1 MPWPSSTTSITTE
14 TIVNSGAIE
23 MSIPPPRIA
32 GVDAIAASAGVASSA
47 NVTIHELQYRKLCC
61 TATLATSSATASTAG
76 SSQARSAARHPW
88 WGRAGEVGAGEA
100 NGAGEV
106 GEAGGVDLEGRT
118 GGAGAAG
125 RWACGFAA
133 GAGCG
138 GCAVSSAAAGP
149 KNSRTMLARL

>member
-32 GVDAIAASAGVASSA
+32 GVYAIAASAGVASA
-47 NVTIHELQYRKLCC
+47 ATVTIHELQYRKLCC

-88 WGRAGEVGAGEA
+88 LGGAGE
-100 NGAGEV
+100 GG
-106 GEAGGVDLEGRT
+106 GGGGVGGGGRGGRGRRGGRGEPPGLRIRGRCGLRRLRGVLGR
-118 GGAGAAG
+118 GGA
-125 RWACGFAA
+125 
-133 GAGCG
+133 
-138 GCAVSSAAAGP
+138 
-149 KNSRTMLARL
+149 KELAD